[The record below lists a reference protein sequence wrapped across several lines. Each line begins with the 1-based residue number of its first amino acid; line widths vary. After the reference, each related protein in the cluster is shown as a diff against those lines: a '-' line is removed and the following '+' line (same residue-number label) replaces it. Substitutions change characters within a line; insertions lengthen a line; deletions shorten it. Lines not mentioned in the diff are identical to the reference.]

1 MWKITLR
8 NVQFR
13 RRQFLLAVVGTALVF
28 GMALLVTGIREGFR
42 TEAQRMLDGMG
53 GDTWAVTSSSSGP
66 FTGPEPMLAS
76 IADDLGREAGV
87 RRADPVLIGSRN
99 VRMGDDFRS
108 VHVIGYRVGGLGAP
122 PPVEGRP
129 VAARGEAVV
138 DKKLGLGVGDPLKL
152 AGGTFKIVGLVSD
165 RTYYGGTPSSYIPIE
180 DVQEIVLKGA
190 PLSTAVVMEGHP
202 LHAPAGLK
210 FMSEPQ
216 VQADLLR
223 PLGTADRSIN
233 TTRILLWIVAAVI
246 VGAVMYMSALER
258 VRDFAVLK
266 AVGGSTRVLV
276 TSLALE
282 ATVVCLV
289 AAGLAIVVARL
300 LRPTIPLPVTLTFG
314 TYALLPVVAVVVG
327 VLASLFGVRRAV
339 RTDPALAFSG
349 A

>member
-1 MWKITLR
+1 MWTIALR

-66 FTGPEPMLAS
+66 FTGSEPMLAVT
-76 IADDLGREAGV
+76 ADDLGREAGV
-87 RRADPVLIGSRN
+87 RRADPVVISSRP
-99 VRMGDDFRS
+99 VRMGNEFRS

-122 PPVEGRP
+122 TPVDGRP
-129 VAARGEAVV
+129 VAASGEAVV
-138 DKKLGLGVGDPLKL
+138 DKKLGLGVGDTLNV
-152 AGGTFKIVGLVSD
+152 GGRQVKVVGLVSD
-165 RTYYGGTPSSYIPIE
+165 RTYYGGTPSTYVPIE
-180 DVQEIVLKGA
+180 DVQALVYKGA
-190 PLSTAVVMEGHP
+190 PLSTAIVMEGRP
-202 LHAPAGLK
+202 LRAAEGLK
-210 FMSEPQ
+210 FMSKEQ
-216 VQADLLR
+216 VQGDLLR

-233 TTRILLWIVAAVI
+233 TTRILLWVVAAVI

-266 AVGGSTRVLV
+266 AVGGKTRVLV
-276 TSLALE
+276 TSLAFE
-282 ATVVCLV
+282 AMVACLA
-289 AAGLAIVVARL
+289 AAGLAVAMARL
-300 LRPTIPLPVTLTFG
+300 LAPTIPLPITITTDAYL
-314 TYALLPVVAVVVG
+314 ALPVVAVVVG
-327 VLASLFGVRRAV
+327 VIASLFGVRRAV

>member
-1 MWKITLR
+1 MWTIALR

-66 FTGPEPMLAS
+66 FTGSEPMLAVT
-76 IADDLGREAGV
+76 ADDLGREAGV
-87 RRADPVLIGSRN
+87 RRADPVVISSRP
-99 VRMGDDFRS
+99 VRMGNEFRS

-122 PPVEGRP
+122 TPVEGRP
-129 VAARGEAVV
+129 VEASGEAVV
-138 DKKLGLGVGDPLKL
+138 DKKLGLGVGDALNV
-152 AGGTFKIVGLVSD
+152 GGRQVKVVGLVSD
-165 RTYYGGTPSSYIPIE
+165 RTYYGGTPSTYVPIE
-180 DVQEIVLKGA
+180 DVQALVYKGA
-190 PLSTAVVMEGHP
+190 PLSTAIVMEGRP
-202 LHAPAGLK
+202 LTAAEGLK
-210 FMSEPQ
+210 FMSKEQ
-216 VQADLLR
+216 VQGDLLR

-233 TTRILLWIVAAVI
+233 TTRILLWVVAAVI

-266 AVGGSTRVLV
+266 AVGGKTRVLV
-276 TSLALE
+276 TSLAFE
-282 ATVVCLV
+282 AMVACLA
-289 AAGLAIVVARL
+289 AAGLAVAMARL
-300 LRPTIPLPVTLTFG
+300 LAPTIPLPITITTDAYL
-314 TYALLPVVAVVVG
+314 ALPVVAVVVG
-327 VLASLFGVRRAV
+327 VVASLFGVRRAV

>member
-1 MWKITLR
+1 MWTIALR

-66 FTGPEPMLAS
+66 FTGSEPMLAVT
-76 IADDLGREAGV
+76 ADDLGREAGV
-87 RRADPVLIGSRN
+87 RRADPVVISSRP
-99 VRMGDDFRS
+99 VRMGNEFRS

-122 PPVEGRP
+122 MPVEGRP
-129 VAARGEAVV
+129 VAASGEAVV
-138 DKKLGLGVGDPLKL
+138 DKKLGLGVGDTLNV
-152 AGGTFKIVGLVSD
+152 GGRQVKVVGLVSD
-165 RTYYGGTPSSYIPIE
+165 RTYYGGTPSTYVPIE
-180 DVQEIVLKGA
+180 DVQALVYKGA
-190 PLSTAVVMEGHP
+190 PLSTAIVMEGRP
-202 LHAPAGLK
+202 LRAAEGLK
-210 FMSEPQ
+210 FMSKEQ
-216 VQADLLR
+216 VQGDLLR

-233 TTRILLWIVAAVI
+233 TTRILLWVVAAVI

-266 AVGGSTRVLV
+266 AVGGKTRVLV
-276 TSLALE
+276 TSLAFE
-282 ATVVCLV
+282 AMVACLA
-289 AAGLAIVVARL
+289 AAGLAVAMARL
-300 LRPTIPLPVTLTFG
+300 LAPTIPLPITITTDAYL
-314 TYALLPVVAVVVG
+314 ALPVVAVVVG
-327 VLASLFGVRRAV
+327 VIASLFGVRRAV

>member
-1 MWKITLR
+1 MWTIALR

-42 TEAQRMLDGMG
+42 TEAQRMLDGIG
-53 GDTWAVTSSSSGP
+53 GETWAVTSSSSGP
-66 FTGPEPMLAS
+66 FTGAEPMLAS
-76 IADDLGREAGV
+76 TADELAREAGV
-87 RRADPVLIGSRN
+87 RRADPVAMGSRP
-99 VRMGDDFRS
+99 VRMGDDFQS

-129 VAARGEAVV
+129 VATRGEVVV
-138 DKKLGLGVGDPLKL
+138 DKKVGLGVGETLNL
-152 AGGTFKIVGLVSD
+152 AGRPFKVVGLVSD
-165 RTYYGGTPSSYIPIE
+165 RTFYGGTPSSYIPIE
-180 DVQEIVLKGA
+180 DAQEIGSKGA
-190 PLSTAVVMEGHP
+190 PLITAVVMEGRP
-202 LHAPAGLK
+202 LRAPAGLK
-210 FMSEPQ
+210 IMSEEQ
-216 VQADLLR
+216 VQGDLLR

-266 AVGGSTRVLV
+266 AVGGKTRVLV
-276 TSLALE
+276 TSLAFE
-282 ATVVCLV
+282 AMVACLA
-289 AAGLAIVVARL
+289 AAGLAVAMARL
-300 LRPTIPLPVTLTFG
+300 LTPTIPLPITITTDAYL
-314 TYALLPVVAVVVG
+314 ALPVVAVAVG
-327 VLASLFGVRRAV
+327 VVASLFGVRRAV

>member
-1 MWKITLR
+1 MWTIALR

-28 GMALLVTGIREGFR
+28 AMALLVTGIREGFR

-66 FTGPEPMLAS
+66 FTGPEPLLAS
-76 IADDLGREAGV
+76 VADDLGREEGV

-122 PPVEGRP
+122 PPVEGRR
-129 VAARGEAVV
+129 VAASGEVVV
-138 DKKLGLGVGDPLKL
+138 DRKLGLGVGDPLNL
-152 AGGTFKIVGLVSD
+152 AGATFKVVGLVSD

-180 DVQEIVLKGA
+180 DAQELALKGA
-190 PLSTAVVMEGHP
+190 PLSTAVVMEGRP
-202 LHAPAGLK
+202 RSAPAGLK
-210 FMSEPQ
+210 FMSKEQ

-233 TTRILLWIVAAVI
+233 TTRILLWTVAAVI

-276 TSLALE
+276 TSLAFE
-282 ATVVCLV
+282 AMVACLL
-289 AAGLAIVVARL
+289 AAGIAVACAQL
-300 LRPTIPLPVTLTFG
+300 LQPTIPLPITLT
-314 TYALLPVVAVVVG
+314 TSAYAALPLVAVVVG
-327 VLASLFGVRRAV
+327 VVASLFGVRRAV

>member
-1 MWKITLR
+1 MWTIALR

-66 FTGPEPMLAS
+66 FTGSEPMLAVT
-76 IADDLGREAGV
+76 ADDLGREAGV
-87 RRADPVLIGSRN
+87 RRADPVVISSRP
-99 VRMGDDFRS
+99 VRMGNEFRS

-122 PPVEGRP
+122 TPVDGRP
-129 VAARGEAVV
+129 VAASGEAVV
-138 DKKLGLGVGDPLKL
+138 DKKLGLGVGDTLNV
-152 AGGTFKIVGLVSD
+152 GGRQVKVVGLVSD
-165 RTYYGGTPSSYIPIE
+165 RTYYGGTPSTYVPIE
-180 DVQEIVLKGA
+180 DVQALVYKGA
-190 PLSTAVVMEGHP
+190 PLSTAIVMEGRP
-202 LHAPAGLK
+202 LTAAEGLK
-210 FMSEPQ
+210 FMSKEQ
-216 VQADLLR
+216 VQGDLLR

-233 TTRILLWIVAAVI
+233 TTRILLWVVAAVI

-266 AVGGSTRVLV
+266 AVGGKTRVLV
-276 TSLALE
+276 TSLAFE
-282 ATVVCLV
+282 AMVACLA
-289 AAGLAIVVARL
+289 AAGLAVAMARL
-300 LRPTIPLPVTLTFG
+300 LAPTIPLPITITTDAYL
-314 TYALLPVVAVVVG
+314 ALPVVAVVVG
-327 VLASLFGVRRAV
+327 VIASLFGVRRAV

>member
-1 MWKITLR
+1 MWTISLR

-53 GDTWAVTSSSSGP
+53 GETWAVTSGSSGP
-66 FTGPEPMLAS
+66 FTGAESMF
-76 IADDLGREAGV
+76 ADKADELSREAGV
-87 RRADPVLIGSRN
+87 RRADPLLIGSRN
-99 VRMGDDFRS
+99 VRLDGEFRS
-108 VHVIGYRVGGLGAP
+108 VHVIGYRIGGLGAP

-129 VAARGEAVV
+129 VAASGEVV
-138 DKKLGLGVGDPLKL
+138 IDKKVGLGLGDTLNL
-152 AGGTFKIVGLVSD
+152 AGRPFKVVGLVSD

-180 DVQEIVLKGA
+180 DVQAAVSKGV
-190 PLSTAVVMEGHP
+190 PLINAIVMEGSP
-202 LHAPAGLK
+202 LHAPDGLK
-210 FMSEPQ
+210 VMSEEQ
-216 VQADLLR
+216 VKADLLR

-266 AVGGSTRVLV
+266 AVGGKTRVLV
-276 TSLALE
+276 TSLAFE
-282 ATVVCLV
+282 AMVACLA
-289 AAGLAIVVARL
+289 AAGLAVAMARL
-300 LRPTIPLPVTLTFG
+300 LAPTIPLPITITSDAYL
-314 TYALLPVVAVVVG
+314 ALPVVAVLVG
-327 VLASLFGVRRAV
+327 VVASLFGVRRAV

-349 A
+349 T